1 MTRFEDC
8 LRRGMMDA
16 NVAQYGRVI
25 QRMEAQELDASPKY
39 YRERS
44 ELLADPQGWAKQRTG
59 IYGKRLDWRLIAIA
73 AALLLLS
80 ACAVAAATGQFS
92 QWFPYLGAAPEAPEQ
107 SEEVLTRTG
116 TVIQQSQTVGDATV
130 TLNAAVWDGID
141 VWLSFTV
148 ESPDIPEEVERYSHL
163 YSAECR
169 LILREDQWVQSITYS
184 TRQTCALEN
193 MTPEETEKAI
203 QDRLDK
209 GPLDSLSGMMPEQ
222 REGNTLFFQVN
233 DMLLADSF
241 TETKQPELTLHIENL
256 AVCPDN
262 GDWNTPGDI
271 FAAGPF
277 DFTFTLEEPILPIRY
292 GSAGVEVNMGTPP
305 LQVPMRFT
313 EFQLSVLKLTAS
325 GEVLAPV
332 DQPKAGEKTDPDK
345 LSLGDLNL
353 ANLEGPWGFWMEDG
367 TYVDIT
373 EMSSSGGGGSQG
385 ETFRMDFHRDF
396 TYPIDPA
403 AVTALNI
410 CGVRVELSELDRL
423 SE

>member
-1 MTRFEDC
+1 MTPFEEY

-16 NVAQYGRVI
+16 NVAQYRRVI
-25 QRMEAQELDASPKY
+25 QKMETQELDASPRY
-39 YRERS
+39 YRERMR
-44 ELLADPQGWAKQRTG
+44 LLADPWNWAKRRTG
-59 IYGKRLDWRLIAIA
+59 TRKRLNWRLIVLA
-73 AALLLLS
+73 AALLLLC
-80 ACAVAAATGQFS
+80 ACAVAAVMGQFS
-92 QWFPYLGAAPEAPEQ
+92 QWFPYLGVNPTAPEQ

-116 TVIQQSQTVGDATV
+116 TVVGQSQTVGDTTV
-130 TLNAAVWDGID
+130 TLNAAVWDGND

-148 ESPDIPEEVERYSHL
+148 ESPNIPEEIERYSSL

-169 LILREDQWVQSITYS
+169 LILRKDQWVESTTNS

-203 QDRLDK
+203 QDRLDM
-209 GPLDSLSGMMPEQ
+209 GPFDYLNMMMPEQ

-241 TETKQPELTLHIENL
+241 TETKRPELTLHIENL
-256 AVCPDN
+256 AACPDN
-262 GDWNTPGDI
+262 GDLNTPGEI

-277 DFTFTLEEPILPIRY
+277 DFTFTLEDPILPIRY
-292 GSAGVEVNMGTPP
+292 GSAGVEVTMGTPP

-313 EFQLSVLKLTAS
+313 EFQLSVLNLTAS

-332 DQPKAGEKTDPDK
+332 DQPKAGEKEDPDK
-345 LSLGDLNL
+345 LHLGDLNL
-353 ANLEGPWGFWMEDG
+353 ANLEGPWGLWTEDG
-367 TYVDIT
+367 AYVDIT
-373 EMSSSGGGGSQG
+373 EMSSSGGGGSQ
-385 ETFRMDFHRDF
+385 ENTFRMDFRRDF

-403 AVTALNI
+403 TVTALNI
-410 CGVRVELSELDRL
+410 CGVRVELSELERL